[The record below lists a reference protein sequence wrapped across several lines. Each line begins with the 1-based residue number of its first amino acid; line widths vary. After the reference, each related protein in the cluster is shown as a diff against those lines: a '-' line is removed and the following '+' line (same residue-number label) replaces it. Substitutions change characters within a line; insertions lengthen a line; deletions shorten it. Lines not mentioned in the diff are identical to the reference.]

1 MQLRHN
7 FIAKQLPDA
16 GDVDVLAASMLVS
29 DGLRTIVGLLITAI
43 SKMSKSD

>member
-16 GDVDVLAASMLVS
+16 DDVDVLAASMLVS

-43 SKMSKSD
+43 SKNE